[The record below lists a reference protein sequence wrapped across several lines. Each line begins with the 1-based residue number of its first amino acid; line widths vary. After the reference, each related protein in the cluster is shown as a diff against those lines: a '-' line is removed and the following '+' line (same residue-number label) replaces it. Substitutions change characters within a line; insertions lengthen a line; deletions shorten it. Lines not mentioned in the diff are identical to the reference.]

1 MNKKEITIK
10 RKRTGILFFIF
21 IWSLLEIMVGACF
34 VYMLIYMPSIFLIL
48 TLLFFLSGPAI
59 LIMIFVE
66 ELNKEVKICDGK
78 IFIKY
83 DRKKTFDSINI
94 CEYESGQRVV
104 SNIRGDVITL
114 RFDQKH
120 FIRINDKEWDNY
132 EALLIF
138 IVNNDIKVKT
148 NYPKE
153 FAKVKKRILNQYK
166 SSINSYS
173 QQRPSEKGKKQS
185 IRERILMIVLV
196 CCYLFFGFYIQYLAI
211 TENEISYKTILT
223 FTVGLLISLVGL
235 LCPIA
240 FRKKH

>member
-83 DRKKTFDSINI
+83 DRKKHSIVLIFVNM
-94 CEYESGQRVV
+94 RVV
-104 SNIRGDVITL
+104 NELLVIL
-114 RFDQKH
+114 
-120 FIRINDKEWDNY
+120 EGM
-132 EALLIF
+132 LLLY
-138 IVNNDIKVKT
+138 VLIKS
-148 NYPKE
+148 
-153 FAKVKKRILNQYK
+153 IL
-166 SSINSYS
+166 
-173 QQRPSEKGKKQS
+173 SE
-185 IRERILMIVLV
+185 
-196 CCYLFFGFYIQYLAI
+196 
-211 TENEISYKTILT
+211 
-223 FTVGLLISLVGL
+223 
-235 LCPIA
+235 
-240 FRKKH
+240 